1 MTPVASP
8 RTSSRIVGGVLLLLV
23 GTVFILQNAGLVHA
37 GRLSDWWPMLLVWLG
52 LTRLL
57 APRRGHHFAA
67 GLVLLVMGI
76 GLQLDRLGF
85 LWLRLRDLWPVLLV
99 LAGLALISESFF
111 HPRGRER
118 DLDGAAPT
126 GRGEWS

>member
-1 MTPVASP
+1 MTPMEQP

-57 APRRGHHFAA
+57 APRRGHHFAG
-67 GLVLLVMGI
+67 GLVLFVLGV

-85 LWLRLRDLWPVLLV
+85 IWLHMRDLWPVLLV
-99 LAGLALISESFF
+99 LAGLALISESLF
-111 HPRGRER
+111 HPRGER
-118 DLDGAAPT
+118 
-126 GRGEWS
+126 REWS